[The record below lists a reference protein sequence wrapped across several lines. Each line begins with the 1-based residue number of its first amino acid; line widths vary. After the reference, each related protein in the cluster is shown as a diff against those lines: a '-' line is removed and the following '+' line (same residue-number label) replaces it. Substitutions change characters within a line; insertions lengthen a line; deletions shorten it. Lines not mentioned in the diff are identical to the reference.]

1 VVVAE
6 FFGVRWENLQWI
18 VAALGVG
25 LGFGLQEIFANFVS
39 GLILLVERPVRVGD
53 MVTVGDVIGKVS
65 RIRIRAT
72 TIVDFDL
79 KELVIPNKEFVTGQ
93 LINWSLSDRKARV
106 VIPVGVA
113 YGSDTERARTTLLK
127 VAEADADVLKDP
139 APTAYFLGFG
149 ASSLDFQLRVFI
161 DDTDKLFEVRHR
173 LHMAIDAAFR
183 EQDITIAFPQQDVHL
198 FFDDREAL
206 DKLAGEKSKTPDTRS
221 E

>member
-1 VVVAE
+1 
-6 FFGVRWENLQWI
+6 
-18 VAALGVG
+18 VG

-39 GLILLVERPVRVGD
+39 GIILLLERPVRVGD
-53 MVTVGDVIGKVS
+53 MVTVGEVTGKVS

-72 TIVDFDL
+72 TITDFDL
-79 KELVIPNKEFVTGQ
+79 KELIIPNREFITGQ

-113 YGSDTERARTTLLK
+113 YGSDTELARKTLLD
-127 VAEADADVLKDP
+127 VAAAEPDVLDDP
-139 APTAYFLGFG
+139 EPTAFFLGFG

-161 DDTDKLFEVRHR
+161 DDTDKLFLLRHR

-183 EQDITIAFPQQDVHL
+183 EKGITIAFPQQDVHL

-206 DKLAGEKSKTPDTRS
+206 DKLAARPNKTT
-221 E
+221 